1 MRSLLLAGVLMLST
15 LPAQAQTRVV
25 CGSMLGYNACLTDN
39 TNTNDIV
46 LVIGPEGGERITI
59 DCSDGQWNSHG
70 PNTQEF
76 VQSIVDS
83 YCN

>member
-25 CGSMLGYNACLTDN
+25 CGKILGYESCLTD
-39 TNTNDIV
+39 TAGTDIV
-46 LVIGPEGGERITI
+46 LVLGPEGGERITVVC
-59 DCSDGQWNSHG
+59 DEQWNSHG

-76 VQSIVDS
+76 VQSIVDF